1 MATSKMTQRDS
12 STTTSF
18 TLRNPPY
25 AYFHLS
31 IRSLQFSQSSQS
43 LDEIT
48 ARSYLTAALQQY
60 LGLMGTAIAI
70 DILKVEGAHIW
81 IRVPRDDESA
91 VTAALS
97 QWCSSAEGS
106 VSLRVE
112 ARGSWLGGVAASG
125 GATNAKLWSLER

>member
-31 IRSLQFSQSSQS
+31 IQSLQFSQSQS

-60 LGLMGTAIAI
+60 LGLTGTAIEI

-97 QWCSSAEGS
+97 QWCSLAEGS

-125 GATNAKLWSLER
+125 GATDGKLWSLER

>member
-1 MATSKMTQRDS
+1 MATSKMTRRDS

-31 IRSLQFSQSSQS
+31 IRSLQSNQSQS

-60 LGLMGTAIAI
+60 LGLTGTAIAI
-70 DILKVEGAHIW
+70 DILKVEGAHVW

-97 QWCSSAEGS
+97 QWCSSADGS
-106 VSLRVE
+106 MSLRVE

-125 GATNAKLWSLER
+125 GATDAKLWTLER